1 MKKLYLI
8 ISLLLTICTLF
19 ACAKENH
26 ELLVLNFDNHLNTSI
41 NITLEY
47 NSKTTNE
54 KKVKNGIN
62 SKIENVLTNVENE
75 FKYVN
80 EINNNAGLL
89 NEDNTFKYT
98 KVSNEFMRLLKLC
111 IDMGSSDEFK
121 YYDITSAVLTTLW
134 NKFVPTKEQIEQTL
148 PLVNAKNVII
158 DSQNNQ
164 VYLKEQGMQIDLSS
178 VINGYTTELIKS
190 TLKEN
195 GYSFFIINVG
205 SNVYAEGTSKYYQAK
220 KEKTYTELTNPFDAN
235 KKYIKIKAENYF
247 ITTVSK
253 YQSYQEID
261 GIKYSSIINPETGY
275 PTDNLIE
282 SITVLGNKGDV
293 TDAMAYACFNMPL
306 KTAMDFLSEQGFKGI
321 IISKTKQIYM
331 VGNFEYELIDSE
343 FKITERK

>member
-1 MKKLYLI
+1 
-8 ISLLLTICTLF
+8 
-19 ACAKENH
+19 
-26 ELLVLNFDNHLNTSI
+26 
-41 NITLEY
+41 
-47 NSKTTNE
+47 
-54 KKVKNGIN
+54 
-62 SKIENVLTNVENE
+62 
-75 FKYVN
+75 
-80 EINNNAGLL
+80 
-89 NEDNTFKYT
+89 
-98 KVSNEFMRLLKLC
+98 
-111 IDMGSSDEFK
+111 
-121 YYDITSAVLTTLW
+121 
-134 NKFVPTKEQIEQTL
+134 
-148 PLVNAKNVII
+148 
-158 DSQNNQ
+158 
-164 VYLKEQGMQIDLSS
+164 MQIDLSS

-253 YQSYQEID
+253 YQNYQEID